1 VLKEEVKM
9 KTYLLKTKK
18 GEVINTT
25 DQLRIEDAI
34 WYFSIVKNITKEELL
49 KIYIVE
55 KDEDWNNN

>member
-1 VLKEEVKM
+1 M

-55 KDEDWNNN
+55 KDENWNNN